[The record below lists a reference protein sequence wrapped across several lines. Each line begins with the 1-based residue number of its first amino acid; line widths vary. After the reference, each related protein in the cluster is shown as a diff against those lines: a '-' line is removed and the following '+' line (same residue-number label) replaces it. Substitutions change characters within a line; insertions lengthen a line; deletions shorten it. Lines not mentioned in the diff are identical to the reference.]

1 MWRKVLSIGL
11 VFALSLARL
20 SALPPPEP
28 VSPSVTL
35 SAEEYAQIEAAML
48 HAQEA
53 LRQSNETIA
62 TQSQLLT
69 QTKSNLEASNLLI
82 EKQSKDLTMLWIFCG
97 VLGSALILEATADF
111 IMAVK

>member
-1 MWRKVLSIGL
+1 MCGP
-11 VFALSLARL
+11 L
-20 SALPPPEP
+20 SALPSQPPY
-28 VSPSVTL
+28 L
-35 SAEEYAQIEAAML
+35 SAPSSSATSSVVLSEEEYSAILAAMETAKNQL
-48 HAQEA
+48 AK
-53 LRQSNETIA
+53 SNETIA

>member
-20 SALPPPEP
+20 SALPQPEP

-53 LRQSNETIA
+53 LSQSNETIA
-62 TQSQLLT
+62 AQSRSLT
-69 QTKSNLEASNLLI
+69 T
-82 EKQSKDLTMLWIFCG
+82 LWIFSG
-97 VLGSALILEATADF
+97 ALVLAVTAEAVALIVVAA
-111 IMAVK
+111 K

>member
-20 SALPPPEP
+20 SASPPPEP

-62 TQSQLLT
+62 AQSRSLT
-69 QTKSNLEASNLLI
+69 T
-82 EKQSKDLTMLWIFCG
+82 LWIFSG
-97 VLGSALILEATADF
+97 ALVLAVTAEAVALIVVAA
-111 IMAVK
+111 K